1 MSEALTVTYV
11 RHTALLS
18 CVTPPPGTDVRAV
31 QGPSDHAPILLGT
44 LLVFGNAA
52 GDRGNCRL
60 LRFTVLP

>member
-1 MSEALTVTYV
+1 LKNTDVPRV

-31 QGPSDHAPILLGT
+31 QGPNDHAPILVGT

-60 LRFTVLP
+60 LRFPRIP